1 VVKSDVVPATPPK
14 DPPWRAVPISVVL
27 HPRVHRVMILMLES
41 HAVLRNDKPAT
52 NYCVNQN
59 IGTCE
64 VGDLSGLYD
73 NLKVSNN
80 SGKIKATGLCPDCI

>member
-1 VVKSDVVPATPPK
+1 
-14 DPPWRAVPISVVL
+14 
-27 HPRVHRVMILMLES
+27 MILMLES